1 MHWSNPPHVIPMI
14 EVIPGERTSA
24 ETTATAVAL
33 VERIG
38 YEAVVE
44 GEVPGFVENRILY
57 AIMREAVDL
66 VDRGIIDADGMDRC
80 VRWGIGYKLA
90 VIGPMELLDMAGLDI
105 YQAVGS
111 YLNKDLCN
119 GTEVS
124 KTITDRT
131 AAGNLGMKTGSGLYD
146 YTPER
151 INELR
156 AMRARKLVAVRKAL
170 SDQEGDMKIWLLDNG
185 SIVIDHAQLMWN
197 IGGGTPVRIPS
208 YGVLIEHDDGL
219 FLFDTGFDCEHTNR
233 VLPFELPEQTDE
245 QTIPAQLARVRL
257 RAGGRDRARQLAPAL
272 RPRAAGTSTSRT
284 RSSCCTSRSSPE
296 ARELRAVR
304 ALRLLGPDLGPRGP
318 RDRDASRATSSSR
331 RACGSSRP
339 RGTRSATTRCSR
351 SPPAAGRAMLFAVDV
366 VYTAEAFE
374 KGVQPGFHY
383 DPVAG
388 VRSIQRLRDLAA
400 EHDAEILFSHDMDA
414 WNGYKHA
421 PDAYEL

>member
-1 MHWSNPPHVIPMI
+1 MGPGMGAVLARAGMEVTLYDVSEEALGRAETGVGLADGVLDQFGVEPVEGGSVSYVADLEEALDGAEFVAEAIPERLELKHEIFARFEELARPDAILASNTSGIPITKIAEPLARPENVVGMHWSNPPHVIPMI
-14 EVIPGERTSA
+14 EVIPGDRTSD
-24 ETTATAVAL
+24 ETTAVAVAL

-44 GEVPGFVENRILY
+44 REVPGFVENRILY

-170 SDQEGDMKIWLLDNG
+170 SD
-185 SIVIDHAQLMWN
+185 
-197 IGGGTPVRIPS
+197 
-208 YGVLIEHDDGL
+208 
-219 FLFDTGFDCEHTNR
+219 
-233 VLPFELPEQTDE
+233 
-245 QTIPAQLARVRL
+245 
-257 RAGGRDRARQLAPAL
+257 
-272 RPRAAGTSTSRT
+272 
-284 RSSCCTSRSSPE
+284 
-296 ARELRAVR
+296 
-304 ALRLLGPDLGPRGP
+304 
-318 RDRDASRATSSSR
+318 
-331 RACGSSRP
+331 
-339 RGTRSATTRCSR
+339 
-351 SPPAAGRAMLFAVDV
+351 
-366 VYTAEAFE
+366 
-374 KGVQPGFHY
+374 
-383 DPVAG
+383 
-388 VRSIQRLRDLAA
+388 
-400 EHDAEILFSHDMDA
+400 
-414 WNGYKHA
+414 
-421 PDAYEL
+421 